1 MDDDANSQ
9 HAKVDTLGAGLFV
22 SNLGKA
28 LTVLVGLSRGGR
40 VVRRQDSNPRARVPG
55 VPVLAPAPV
64 RASTPS
70 LHDASSL
77 RFLRS
82 RLRSLVSLP
91 VELLCELLNELL
103 YESSPYESLSV

>member
-1 MDDDANSQ
+1 MI
-9 HAKVDTLGAGLFV
+9 
-22 SNLGKA
+22 
-28 LTVLVGLSRGGR
+28 LST
-40 VVRRQDSNPRARVPG
+40 VVRDYRSERARVPG

-64 RASTPS
+64 PASTTS